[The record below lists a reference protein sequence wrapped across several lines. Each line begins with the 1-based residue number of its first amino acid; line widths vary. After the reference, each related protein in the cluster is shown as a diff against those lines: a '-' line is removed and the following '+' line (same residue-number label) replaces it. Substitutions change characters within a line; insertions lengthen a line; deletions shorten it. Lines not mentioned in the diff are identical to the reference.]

1 MGAASTL
8 FRVSGLLPKT
18 RAFDYGF
25 ALAQF
30 LRAHRRLPRMS
41 GGGLN
46 DALFHI
52 KTSNEMLDPL
62 RAFVSDKARLKQYV
76 KAIVGDAHNVPTIA
90 VLQSCDEALE
100 FPYPTDCVIKP
111 THMSGEII
119 FRRAGSAVDL
129 AKVRSWFDKDFY
141 RVTREVNYRHL
152 RPRAIVEPYIFGRE
166 SVEDYKVFCLHGQ
179 PFIVQVDF
187 DRHTHHT
194 QNLYTTDWEPLP
206 FAMSCPMGPGRSK
219 PANLKE
225 LISMAAKLG
234 DEFNLIRIDLYTDEQ
249 TILVGE
255 ITNCHQAG
263 RGRFVPALGE
273 RIMSRILFGESG
285 FSRSKLNRLKSRAVS
300 KVPRARLLGAAR
312 GDLIPLVKATLRMA
326 EKHSVIRTLLETH
339 PSLWAWI
346 KLAILIAIALF
357 AVLGSLTEQMAGR

>member
-1 MGAASTL
+1 MRAASSAL
-8 FRVSGLLPKT
+8 FKVSGLLPRT

-30 LRAHRRLPRMS
+30 LQAHRRLPRMS

-46 DALFHI
+46 DALFYI

-62 RAFVSDKARLKQYV
+62 RAFVSDKARVKQYV
-76 KAIVGDAHNVPTIA
+76 SAKVGDAYNVPTIA
-90 VLQSCDEALE
+90 VLRSYEEARE
-100 FPYPTDCVIKP
+100 FPYPTNCVIKP

-129 AKVRSWFDKDFY
+129 GKVRSWFEKDFY

-152 RPRAIVEPYIFGRE
+152 RPKVIVEPYIFGRE
-166 SVEDYKVFCLHGQ
+166 SVEDYKVFCLHGR

-194 QNLYTTDWEPLP
+194 QNLYTTDWEMLP
-206 FAMSCPMGPGRSK
+206 FAMSSPIGRGKSK
-219 PANLKE
+219 PANLNE
-225 LISMAAKLG
+225 LISIAAKLS

-249 TILVGE
+249 TILAGE

-263 RGRFVPALGE
+263 RGRFMPAEGE
-273 RIMSRILFGESG
+273 EIMSRILFGESG
-285 FSRSKLNRLKSRAVS
+285 FSPSDLSRWGYGS
-300 KVPRARLLGAAR
+300 RGGGGRKVGR
-312 GDLIPLVKATLRMA
+312 
-326 EKHSVIRTLLETH
+326 
-339 PSLWAWI
+339 
-346 KLAILIAIALF
+346 IA
-357 AVLGSLTEQMAGR
+357 

>member
-1 MGAASTL
+1 MGVASSAL
-8 FRVSGLLPKT
+8 WKVADFLPKT

-52 KTSNEMLDPL
+52 KTSKEMLNPL
-62 RAFVSDKARLKQYV
+62 RAFVSDKARVKQYV
-76 KAIVGDAHNVPTIA
+76 SSKVGDAHNVPTIA
-90 VLQSCDEALE
+90 LLQSCEEAQN

-119 FRRAGSAVDL
+119 FRRAGSPVDL

-141 RVTREVNYRHL
+141 SVTREVNYRDL
-152 RPRAIVEPYIFGRE
+152 RPRVIVEPYIFGRQ

-179 PFIVQVDF
+179 PFVVQVDF
-187 DRHTHHT
+187 DRHTRHT
-194 QNLYTTDWEPLP
+194 QNLYTTDWELLP
-206 FAMSCPMGPGRSK
+206 FAMSSPMGPGRSK
-219 PANLKE
+219 PANLNE
-225 LISMAAKLG
+225 LISIATKLS
-234 DEFNLIRIDLYTDEQ
+234 DDFNLIRIDLYTDEQ

-263 RGRFVPALGE
+263 RGRFMPAEGE
-273 RIMSRILFGESG
+273 GIMSRILFGESG
-285 FSRSKLNRLKSRAVS
+285 FSPAHLSRL
-300 KVPRARLLGAAR
+300 
-312 GDLIPLVKATLRMA
+312 
-326 EKHSVIRTLLETH
+326 
-339 PSLWAWI
+339 
-346 KLAILIAIALF
+346 
-357 AVLGSLTEQMAGR
+357 